1 MTPEGNITQRLK
13 EIVGQSNV
21 LTDVEDIYVYNC
33 EQLLKKP
40 CYPRPNIVARVTSSE
55 QACEIIQLGN
65 SHQIRIFKRSDAA
78 SHPGAFQQQSA
89 VTILIDDLKQPEL
102 CPLTKETQS
111 LQRAKV
117 EREIDRT
124 GHVTPRNF
132 ALALKSFLSGLPAQK
147 CLNCK
152 TCSGYCT
159 VSTAFNGI
167 ETWSSKG
174 RTTLTRALMNG
185 DLKPSAK
192 LTDVLHTCSLCG
204 LCFAECFESTQIRK
218 AIMAARNHLAQT
230 NHMPEVLTA
239 TARNIVQGGDPSGMP
254 AQKRVAW
261 TQQLP
266 PREVRSEKA
275 EVLYWVGCV
284 VSTRTPNVAKALN
297 NILAKANV
305 KFTLLGEREGCC
317 GYVLLASGLWNE
329 AKENANI
336 LVERIKETHAETLVT
351 PCAGCYYTFKKLYPE
366 ILGIELP
373 CKPVHST
380 QYLEDLVNDGKIEL
394 HGLDWKV
401 TYHDPCSLGRHSNVY
416 ESPRAV
422 LRAIPDFDLIEMSL
436 NRNRSR
442 CCGAGGGLWSYN
454 NSVASASAVQ
464 KLVTDVAPLQV
475 SGLVTACPTCHINL
489 RNASMRK
496 PMGIKIY
503 DVVEVVE
510 AASSKMLRSSLTASS

>member
-1 MTPEGNITQRLK
+1 MTLEGSIIQRLK

-21 LTDVEDIYVYNC
+21 LTDVEDIYVYNY

-40 CYPRPNIVARVTSSE
+40 CYPRLDIIARVTSSK
-55 QACEIIQLGN
+55 QAHEIIELAN
-65 SHQIRIFKRSDAA
+65 SQQIQVFKRSETGDRF
-78 SHPGAFQQQSA
+78 GTFQPQSTP
-89 VTILIDDLKQPEL
+89 TILIDDLKQPEL
-102 CPLTKETQS
+102 CSPSEETEKS
-111 LQRAKV
+111 LQIA
-117 EREIDRT
+117 EFEGEIHRT
-124 GHVTPRNF
+124 GHGTPRNF
-132 ALALKSFLSGLPAQK
+132 ALALKSFLLGLPAQK
-147 CLNCK
+147 CLNCQ
-152 TCSGYCT
+152 TCTGYCT

-204 LCFAECFESTQIRK
+204 LCFAECFESTQVRK

-230 NHMPEVLTA
+230 NQMPEVLTT
-239 TARNIVQGGDPSGMP
+239 TARNILQGGDPSGMP
-254 AQKRVAW
+254 PQKRVAW

-266 PREVRSEKA
+266 SREFRSEKA

-297 NILAKANV
+297 NILAQANV
-305 KFTLLGEREGCC
+305 NFALLGENEGCC

-329 AKENANI
+329 AKENANK
-336 LVERIKETHAETLVT
+336 LVERITDTHAETLVT
-351 PCAGCYYTFKKLYPE
+351 PCAGCYYTFRKLYPE
-366 ILGIELP
+366 ILDIELP
-373 CKPVHST
+373 CKPVHAT
-380 QYLEDLVNDGKIEL
+380 QYLEGLVKDGSVEL
-394 HGLDWKV
+394 HNLDWKV

-416 ESPRAV
+416 EPPRTV
-422 LRAIPDFDLIEMSL
+422 LKAIPELDLVETSL

-454 NSVASASAVQ
+454 NSVASSSAMQ
-464 KLVTDVAPLQV
+464 KLVVDVAPLQV
-475 SGLVTACPTCHINL
+475 SGLITACPTCHINL

-496 PMGIKIY
+496 PMGVRVY

-510 AASSKMLRSSLTASS
+510 AASSKHA

>member
-1 MTPEGNITQRLK
+1 MTPPQGSIIQRLK

-21 LTDVEDIYVYNC
+21 LTDVEDIYVYSF
-33 EQLLKKP
+33 EKLFEKSH
-40 CYPRPNIVARVTSSE
+40 YPKLDVIVRVTDNE
-55 QACEIIQLGN
+55 QANEIMELAGSQQIQV
-65 SHQIRIFKRSDAA
+65 FKRSNAV
-78 SHPGAFQQQSA
+78 SRLETFQPQSTQ
-89 VTILIDDLKQPEL
+89 TILIDDLKQLEL
-102 CPLTKETQS
+102 CPLSEDTEKS
-111 LQRAKV
+111 IQRA
-117 EREIDRT
+117 EFEAEIHRT
-124 GHVTPRNF
+124 GHGTPRSC
-132 ALALKSFLSGLPAQK
+132 ALALKSFLSGLPAHK

-152 TCSGYCT
+152 TCSGYCI
-159 VSTAFNGI
+159 VSTAFNGV

-192 LTDVLHTCSLCG
+192 LTDVLHTCTLCG
-204 LCFAECFESTQIRK
+204 LCFAECFENTQVRK
-218 AIMAARNHLAQT
+218 AIMTARNHLAQT
-230 NHMPEVLTA
+230 NQMPEALAA
-239 TARNIVQGGDPSGMP
+239 TARNILRGGDPSGMP
-254 AQKRVAW
+254 TQKRVAW

-266 PREVRSEKA
+266 SREARSEKA
-275 EVLYWVGCV
+275 DVLYWVGCV

-297 NILAKANV
+297 NILAQANV
-305 KFTLLGEREGCC
+305 NFRLLGEREGCC

-329 AKENANI
+329 AKENANR
-336 LVERIKETHAETLVT
+336 LVERITETHAETLVT

-366 ILGIELP
+366 ILNIELP
-373 CKPVHST
+373 CKPVHAS
-380 QYLEDLVNDGKIEL
+380 QYIEGLVKDGSVKL

-422 LRAIPDFDLIEMSL
+422 LRAIPDLDLVEMSL

-496 PMGIKIY
+496 PIGVKVY

-510 AASSKMLRSSLTASS
+510 AAASKHA